1 MQTVTLGPPSS
12 PQTIANVDGLGH
24 LMAPRRRLLEGETLY
39 GEGEKSHLI
48 YAIHTGTVKSTV
60 TLRDG
65 REQVMAFQIS
75 GEILGL
81 DGIATGRHAST
92 VVALEETHVSAISYA
107 DFCRMAAGNAKL
119 QQVISRLLSREMVRD
134 QELMLLLG
142 CMSAEQ
148 RLAGFLLNMSRKTHE
163 RGYSASELNLRMS
176 RADIGSYLG
185 MTLETV
191 SRSFSALQ
199 KQRILDVDKKRIRI
213 REPEALVHAFE
224 AQVH

>member
-1 MQTVTLGPPSS
+1 MHTATLQTRAS
-12 PQTIANVDGLGH
+12 PQTIANVDGLDH
-24 LMAPRRRLLEGETLY
+24 LMASPRRLLEGETLY
-39 GEGEKSHLI
+39 GEGEKCQSI
-48 YAIHTGTVKSTV
+48 YAIRSGTVKSTV

-65 REQVMAFQIS
+65 REQVMAFQIA

-81 DGIATGRHAST
+81 DGIASGRHAST
-92 VVALEETHVSAISYA
+92 VVALEETHVSAVSYA
-107 DFCRMAAGNAKL
+107 DLCEMAAGNAKL
-119 QQVISRLLSREMVRD
+119 QHVISRLLSREIVRD

-148 RLAGFLLNMSRKTHE
+148 RLAGFLLNVSRKMHE
-163 RGYSASELNLRMS
+163 RGYSASEFNLRMS

-199 KQRILDVDKKRIRI
+199 KQRVLDVEKKSIRI